1 MNLNIPKSG
10 KEFYTQLS
18 NAFFGQTVIDMRIC
32 IVLTLTLY
40 FGTILIGNYTPY
52 NLFWYS
58 LGIPITPMLFSD
70 LRDVLVAMECTRRG
84 FDILAVGPCLPTAA
98 MSPNYPRL
106 WMALSPLGL
115 GGRDTEWLGV
125 TLSVLFFLCVLWM
138 AGKLNFGGA
147 VVYSLAVASP
157 SVMLAIERNNVD
169 VILFIMLCIALG
181 LLAYFPQRIGR
192 AISYGIVFLTA
203 LLKLFPIFASAVLLR
218 ERKKIALGGLV
229 AMAVAFT
236 AYAVSIFGDLQKIDA
251 RVLRFQGLAYG
262 RSIVPELLTNSELF
276 RRLFGFALSPSLA
289 TWLSIVGM
297 AIVMLIGYRVAIQT
311 HKGFAE
317 GESSSFQL
325 DAFRVGAAIYI
336 GTFALGNNTDYR
348 LIFTLFVLPQLVAW
362 TKLGSHW
369 RISSVLGLVGL
380 ICTLYLSRWSLT
392 EDAIIVAPKYFIPD
406 EIINW
411 GLLAY
416 FSYLILVTLP
426 AWAKQIIFPPFA
438 TKQTASSQ

>member
-10 KEFYTQLS
+10 KELYAQLS
-18 NAFFGQTVIDMRIC
+18 NAFFGQTIIDMRVC
-32 IVLTLTLY
+32 VVLTLALY

-98 MSPNYPRL
+98 LSPNYPRL

-115 GGRDTEWLGV
+115 GGRDTEWLGI
-125 TLSVLFFLCVLWM
+125 TLSVIFFLCVLWM

-157 SVMLAIERNNVD
+157 SVMLAVERNNVD
-169 VILFIMLCIALG
+169 VVLFIMLCVALG

-192 AISYGIVFLTA
+192 AISYGIIFLTA

-229 AMAVAFT
+229 GMAIAFA
-236 AYAVSIFGDLQKIDA
+236 AYAVSIFGDLQRIDA
-251 RVLRFQGLAYG
+251 RVLRSTGLAFG
-262 RSIVPELLTNSELF
+262 RSILPELLTNSDLF
-276 RRLFGFALSPSLA
+276 HRLFGFTLQPAQA

-297 AIVMLIGYRVAIQT
+297 AGVISFAYFVAARTQ
-311 HKGFAE
+311 KGFTE
-317 GESSSFQL
+317 RESASFPL

-336 GTFALGNNTDYR
+336 GAFAIGNHIDYR
-348 LIFTLFVLPQLVAW
+348 LIFTLFTLPLLVAW
-362 TKLGSHW
+362 TKHDSQW
-369 RISSVLGLVGL
+369 RASAILGLVGL
-380 ICTLYLSRWSLT
+380 ISTLYLSRWSLT
-392 EDAIIVAPKYFIPD
+392 EDAIIVAPKYFVPD

-411 GLLAY
+411 GLLGY
-416 FSYLILVTLP
+416 FTYILLTTLP
-426 AWAKQIIFPPFA
+426 EWAKQIIFPRNV
-438 TKQTASSQ
+438 KQTT